1 MLDTV
6 FWGTLIMGTIKLGA
20 PLILAAM
27 GGLAS
32 ERSGVINIGLEGK
45 VLMAA
50 LMVWLI
56 SAATHNPYFGL
67 AAGIGASVLLSL
79 LHWLLTQKYAMDHI
93 VSGMAINAIA
103 YGGSNFL
110 FVKFNSV
117 DQGGFPRLPLAV
129 YWGLGLVLP
138 FVIWA
143 YVRRTRG
150 GLRLLAVGNDPD
162 KARQMGV
169 FPERIRLV
177 ALIATGCFCGFAGGL
192 IVSNAGAFNDG
203 MTAGRGFIAL
213 AALIVGGWRPLPALA
228 ACLFFG
234 MLQQLQIQFQ
244 NVPIFGI
251 EVPGWV
257 WLSLPYAATIIVLAG
272 FLGMNRTPSGLGKP

>member
-1 MLDTV
+1 MIDTL

-45 VLMAA
+45 MLMAA
-50 LMVWLI
+50 LMVWLV
-56 SAATHNPYFGL
+56 SAATHNAYFGL

-79 LHWLLTQKYAMDHI
+79 LHWLLTQRYGIDHI

-117 DQGGFPRLPLAV
+117 DQGGFPRLPLAI

-143 YVRRTRG
+143 YLRQTRG

-169 FPERIRLV
+169 FPEKIRLV
-177 ALIATGCFCGFAGGL
+177 ALMGTGCFCGFAGGL

-244 NVPIFGI
+244 NVPIFGV

>member
-1 MLDTV
+1 MIDTV

-45 VLMAA
+45 MLMAA

-56 SAATHNPYFGL
+56 SAATHNAYFGL
-67 AAGIGASVLLSL
+67 AAGIGSSVLLSL
-79 LHWLLTQKYAMDHI
+79 LHWLLTQKYAIDHI

-138 FVIWA
+138 FIIWA

-169 FPERIRLV
+169 FPEKIRLV
-177 ALIATGCFCGFAGGL
+177 ALIGTGCFCGFAGGL

-244 NVPIFGI
+244 NVPIFGV